1 MLPTTPNTGFA
12 IGPNSFD
19 WFYKPLVMSYAGL
32 KGPPSPQDKLFAC
45 PADKFGYNGMDYWA
59 GSYHNGSN
67 TYYQS
72 YAYNGL
78 GGTTNTLGIMLPGQ
92 TSFPG
97 LFGMKL
103 GSIKDPVKTVM
114 VSEISALWPWSWHE
128 PQLLPPEQFG
138 VNNAKSVVS
147 FVDGHVSYIPIYW
160 NTNYNIQTYMYDPPA
175 SYDYKWSGS

>member
-1 MLPTTPNTGFA
+1 
-12 IGPNSFD
+12 
-19 WFYKPLVMSYAGL
+19 
-32 KGPPSPQDKLFAC
+32 
-45 PADKFGYNGMDYWA
+45 
-59 GSYHNGSN
+59 
-67 TYYQS
+67 
-72 YAYNGL
+72 
-78 GGTTNTLGIMLPGQ
+78 
-92 TSFPG
+92 
-97 LFGMKL
+97 
-103 GSIKDPVKTVM
+103 M